1 MTRFLKSSILGGAA
15 LALSMSSALAVDL
28 EFYFP
33 VAVGGEAAATI
44 QALTDAYVAEN
55 PDVNI
60 NAIYT
65 GSYADTTTRAI
76 TASRGGNAPHLAILL
91 SVDMFTMIDED
102 VIEAWDDHLSDEEIA
117 EWIGGFY
124 PAFLRN
130 SQTEGKTWG
139 IPFQRSTPVIYWNKE
154 AFEAAGLDPETPPTT
169 WDEMVEMGKQLT
181 IRDDAGNVSQ
191 WGVRI
196 PSSGFPSWLFTGLVA
211 ANGQDG
217 LANDAGTEVY
227 FDTPEVLE
235 ALEYLVS
242 LSTEHG
248 IMAPG
253 MLDWGATPRAFMDG
267 ESAIAW
273 TTTGNLTNIRNNA
286 PFEFGVGM
294 LPAKV
299 RPGAPTGGG
308 NFYLFSG
315 HGEEETRAAIDFVK
329 WATAPE
335 QAAEWS
341 IATGYVAP
349 RPDTWETEAMREYAE
364 EVPGA
369 MVARDQLEYAV
380 AELSTFEGPRITQIL
395 NDNIAAAIVGD
406 KTPAEAL
413 ADAQREAD
421 AILAPYQ
428 Q

>member
-1 MTRFLKSSILGGAA
+1 MKTWTTTA
-15 LALSMSSALAVDL
+15 LALIAATGLAAPASAVDL

-33 VAVGGEAAATI
+33 VAVGGDAAGI
-44 QALTDAYVAEN
+44 IERLTQDYMDEN
-55 PDVNI
+55 PGVTID
-60 NAIYT
+60 AIYT

-76 TASRGGNAPHLAILL
+76 TAARGGNPPHLAILL
-91 SVDMFTMIDED
+91 SVDMFAMIDED
-102 VIEAWDDHLSDEEIA
+102 IVEPWDPYLTEQEIE

-130 SQTEGKTWG
+130 SQFEGQTWG
-139 IPFQRSTPVIYWNKE
+139 IPFQRSTPVMYWNKE
-154 AFEAAGLDPETPPTT
+154 AFEAAGLDPERPPET
-169 WDEMVEMGKQLT
+169 WDEMVEMGRTLT
-181 IRDDAGNVSQ
+181 VRDEAGNVTQ

-211 ANGQDG
+211 SAGQDG
-217 LANDAGTEVY
+217 LASDDGTEVF

-248 IMAPG
+248 IMQPG
-253 MLDWGATPRAFMDG
+253 IIDWGATPRAFMDG

-273 TTTGNLTNIRNNA
+273 TTTGNLANIRANA
-286 PFEFGVGM
+286 PFEFGVAM
-294 LPAKV
+294 LPANV
-299 RPGAPTGGG
+299 RRGAPTGGG

-315 HGEEETRAAIDFVK
+315 HSEEETRAAIDFVK

-335 QAAEWS
+335 QAARWS
-341 IATGYVAP
+341 IETGYVAP
-349 RPDTWETEAMREYAE
+349 RPDTWETEAMRAYAA

-369 MVARDQLEYAV
+369 VVARDQLEFAV
-380 AELSTFEGPRITQIL
+380 PELATWEGPRITQIL
-395 NDNIAAAIVGD
+395 NDNIQAAIVGD
-406 KTPAEAL
+406 KTPAQAL

-421 AILAPYQ
+421 AILAAYR
-428 Q
+428 